1 MSDGGKG
8 HTQRPR
14 TIADEEW
21 ATRWNAI
28 FGKDSVE
35 DYKQSVDVDN
45 RRQND
50 KDKDD
55 DLLGHTFSFET
66 FGKNRRR
73 CTPGRRAGSE
83 PGTLMRPEDK
93 PLPGM
98 LS

>member
-35 DYKQSVDVDN
+35 DYKQSEN
-45 RRQND
+45 INKYRQND
-50 KDKDD
+50 KDKGD
-55 DLLGHTFSFET
+55 DLLRH
-66 FGKNRRR
+66 R
-73 CTPGRRAGSE
+73 
-83 PGTLMRPEDK
+83 DK
-93 PLPGM
+93 PET
-98 LS
+98 

>member
-35 DYKQSVDVDN
+35 DYKQSEDIN
-45 RRQND
+45 KYRQNY
-50 KDKDD
+50 KDKGD
-55 DLLGHTFSFET
+55 DLLRH
-66 FGKNRRR
+66 R
-73 CTPGRRAGSE
+73 
-83 PGTLMRPEDK
+83 DK
-93 PLPGM
+93 PET
-98 LS
+98 

>member
-35 DYKQSVDVDN
+35 DYKQSEDIN
-45 RRQND
+45 KYRQND
-50 KDKDD
+50 KDKGD
-55 DLLGHTFSFET
+55 DLLRHRNQSET
-66 FGKNRRR
+66 
-73 CTPGRRAGSE
+73 
-83 PGTLMRPEDK
+83 
-93 PLPGM
+93 
-98 LS
+98 

>member
-35 DYKQSVDVDN
+35 DYKQSEDIN
-45 RRQND
+45 KYRQND
-50 KDKDD
+50 KDKGD
-55 DLLGHTFSFET
+55 DLLRH
-66 FGKNRRR
+66 R
-73 CTPGRRAGSE
+73 
-83 PGTLMRPEDK
+83 DK
-93 PLPGM
+93 PET
-98 LS
+98 

>member
-35 DYKQSVDVDN
+35 DYKQSEDIN
-45 RRQND
+45 KYRQND
-50 KDKDD
+50 KDKGD
-55 DLLGHTFSFET
+55 DLLRH
-66 FGKNRRR
+66 R
-73 CTPGRRAGSE
+73 
-83 PGTLMRPEDK
+83 DK
-93 PLPGM
+93 PKT
-98 LS
+98 

>member
-35 DYKQSVDVDN
+35 DYKQSEDIN
-45 RRQND
+45 KYRQDD
-50 KDKDD
+50 KDKGD
-55 DLLGHTFSFET
+55 DLLGHRNKSET
-66 FGKNRRR
+66 
-73 CTPGRRAGSE
+73 
-83 PGTLMRPEDK
+83 
-93 PLPGM
+93 
-98 LS
+98 

>member
-35 DYKQSVDVDN
+35 DYQQSEN
-45 RRQND
+45 INKYRQND
-50 KDKDD
+50 KDKGD
-55 DLLGHTFSFET
+55 DLLRH
-66 FGKNRRR
+66 R
-73 CTPGRRAGSE
+73 
-83 PGTLMRPEDK
+83 DK
-93 PLPGM
+93 PET
-98 LS
+98 

>member
-35 DYKQSVDVDN
+35 DHKQSEDIN
-45 RRQND
+45 KYRQND
-50 KDKDD
+50 KDKGD
-55 DLLGHTFSFET
+55 DLLRH
-66 FGKNRRR
+66 R
-73 CTPGRRAGSE
+73 
-83 PGTLMRPEDK
+83 DK
-93 PLPGM
+93 PET
-98 LS
+98 

>member
-35 DYKQSVDVDN
+35 DYKQSEDIN
-45 RRQND
+45 KYRQDD
-50 KDKDD
+50 KDKGD
-55 DLLGHTFSFET
+55 DLLRH
-66 FGKNRRR
+66 R
-73 CTPGRRAGSE
+73 
-83 PGTLMRPEDK
+83 DK
-93 PLPGM
+93 PET
-98 LS
+98 